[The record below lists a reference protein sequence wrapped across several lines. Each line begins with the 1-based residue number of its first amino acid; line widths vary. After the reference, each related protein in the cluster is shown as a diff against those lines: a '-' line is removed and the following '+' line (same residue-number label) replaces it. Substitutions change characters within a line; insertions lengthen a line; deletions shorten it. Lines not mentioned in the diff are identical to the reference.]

1 MAFTVKTNNVP
12 RATFSGYEL
21 TDKEKAEFDYY
32 APNELDNAL
41 FFRYKGEVY
50 DTGEFLLA
58 PESLKPWQGYS
69 PSSYFN
75 GIVIKYTDEMENVV
89 VGAYHY

>member
-1 MAFTVKTNNVP
+1 MAITVKSNNIP
-12 RATFSGYEL
+12 RAVVRGYEL

-32 APNELDNAL
+32 TNDELDIAL

-58 PESLKPWQGYS
+58 PDSLKPWQGYS
-69 PSSYFN
+69 SSSYFS
-75 GIVIKYTDEMENVV
+75 GVVIKYTDDMENVI
-89 VGAYHY
+89 VGVYNC

>member
-32 APNELDNAL
+32 TPEELGDAS
-41 FFRYKGEVY
+41 FFRYKGNVY
-50 DTGEFLLA
+50 DVGEFLLA
-58 PESLKPWQGYS
+58 PESLQPWHGHS
-69 PSSYFN
+69 PTNYFS
-75 GIVIKYTDEMENVV
+75 GVVIRYTDDMESVI
-89 VGAYHY
+89 VGVYWC

>member
-1 MAFTVKTNNVP
+1 MAITVKSNNIP
-12 RATFSGYEL
+12 RAVVRGYEL

-32 APNELDNAL
+32 APDELDNAL
-41 FFRYKGEVY
+41 FFRYNGDVY

-58 PESLKPWQGYS
+58 PESLKPWHGYS
-69 PSSYFN
+69 SFGYFN

-89 VGAYHY
+89 VGAYHC